1 MSEGRPSSIEF
12 QTELRIGDIY
22 WLYFSNAIRRM
33 HYGRWILAIVLIVL
47 LALSAERL
55 AFLTPI
61 LEPPLV
67 YLLLGL
73 LLYLAL
79 VQPFVR
85 SRSFIRQT
93 MGTAGTAS
101 YILNET
107 GIEIRHPESQ
117 SHYDWATVRLAKQT
131 SGVIILYFE
140 GNSAL
145 VFPKRCFAS
154 PAQLSQARAIIATH
168 VTQRP
173 KPPYSWP

>member
-1 MSEGRPSSIEF
+1 MSEGRPSSIQF
-12 QTELRIGDIY
+12 QTDLRIADIY
-22 WLYFSNAIRRM
+22 WLYFSNVIRRM
-33 HYGRWILAIVLIVL
+33 HYGRWILAIVLILL

-55 AFLTPI
+55 AFIRPL
-61 LEPPLV
+61 LEPPLI

-79 VQPFVR
+79 VRPYIR

-93 MGTAGTAS
+93 MGAAGTAS
-101 YILNET
+101 YVLSEA
-107 GIEIRHPESQ
+107 GIEIRHPMSR
-117 SHYDWATVRLAKQT
+117 SHYDWASVRLAKQT
-131 SGVIILYFE
+131 SSVIILFFE
-140 GNSAL
+140 PNSAL

-154 PAQLSQARAIIATH
+154 LEQLSQARAIIATH